1 MRIEKWLPFVAM
13 LGCASTP
20 SVPAI
25 DPATVPRELTPSTYD
40 RVKELVRLRPGDLQ
54 FQAVNWHSTAY
65 EGIRESQR
73 TDKPLLLWLYFGG
86 PRGAC

>member
-1 MRIEKWLPFVAM
+1 M
-13 LGCASTP
+13 
-20 SVPAI
+20 
-25 DPATVPRELTPSTYD
+25 
-40 RVKELVRLRPGDLQ
+40 KELVRLRPGDLQ
-54 FQAVNWHSTAY
+54 FQAVDWHSTAY